1 MNARKLDEMHLIA
14 ENSLD
19 NILDKFNQIWL
30 QGREWMMEPPAP
42 IPPEEEEDEEEP
54 IAGLA

>member
-14 ENSLD
+14 ENSLA
-19 NILDKFNQIWL
+19 NILDKFKQIWL
-30 QGREWMMEPPAP
+30 QGREWMMEGPPL
-42 IPPEEEEDEEEP
+42 PPEEEEDEEEP

>member
-19 NILDKFNQIWL
+19 NILDKFKQIWL
-30 QGREWMMEPPAP
+30 QGREWMMEGPPL
-42 IPPEEEEDEEEP
+42 PPEEEEDEEEP

>member
-14 ENSLD
+14 ENSLA
-19 NILDKFNQIWL
+19 NTLDKFNQIWL
-30 QGREWMMEPPAP
+30 QGREWMIEQL
-42 IPPEEEEDEEEP
+42 PPEEEEDEEEP